1 LTASPFGQS
10 SFGQQLGGSTQ
21 LGNAAPLGNSLL
33 PGGAWPQSQQP
44 TQQPQAFA
52 STGLFGQTMPQG
64 GFPSG
69 QVQNQNPFG
78 QR

>member
-1 LTASPFGQS
+1 
-10 SFGQQLGGSTQ
+10 
-21 LGNAAPLGNSLL
+21 
-33 PGGAWPQSQQP
+33 
-44 TQQPQAFA
+44 
-52 STGLFGQTMPQG
+52 LFGQTMPQG